1 VRGALPFA
9 CALAAASAL
18 ALPVALAGDWWEGQD
33 TRSIFFIA
41 KSENRNQV
49 HYGVHLDPDCAP
61 EGAAPVFAYW
71 RMLEHGPDAIEPLL
85 PRELG
90 AYGFGSEK
98 VIERGAHGGRVSITL
113 AALASRP
120 ILVESHAVTPAEPVV
135 VTGDT
140 AHANCSASAT
150 TTIGGI
156 EATLTNVF
164 VQLRWPFGVE
174 SLTLWGRASPGGRVV
189 RERIAP

>member
-1 VRGALPFA
+1 M
-9 CALAAASAL
+9 
-18 ALPVALAGDWWEGQD
+18 ALPVALAGDWED
-33 TRSIFFIA
+33 KDARSVFFIA

-49 HYGVHLDPDCAP
+49 HYGVHLDSDCAP
-61 EGAAPVFAYW
+61 EGTAPVFAYW
-71 RMLEHGPDAIEPLL
+71 RMLERGPDAFEPLL

-98 VIERGAHGGRVSITL
+98 IIERGAHGGRVSITL

-120 ILVESHAVTPAEPVV
+120 IVVQSHAVQPDEGL
-135 VTGDT
+135 VTAT
-140 AHANCSASAT
+140 AREAVHATCAASAT
-150 TTIGGI
+150 TTIGGVDAI
-156 EATLTNVF
+156 LTNVF

-174 SLTLWGRASPGGRVV
+174 SLTLWGRAGRDGRVI